1 MASVSVG
8 LNLALV
14 VYYVICFV
22 LIIHVACGVP
32 YIIDVFPT
40 NLFCSGPNVTIP
52 TTFICELRKLI
63 SCRLCITHNSSL
75 LFASSVHVHVG
86 FEVLNTIALFH
97 FSPVFQSFAPPLCE
111 NQKTCTTV
119 LLIQYE

>member
-1 MASVSVG
+1 MASVSIG

-14 VYYVICFV
+14 VLYVICFV

-52 TTFICELRKLI
+52 TFFICELGELT
-63 SCRLCITHNSSL
+63 SCHLVYHI
-75 LFASSVHVHVG
+75 HV
-86 FEVLNTIALFH
+86 
-97 FSPVFQSFAPPLCE
+97 
-111 NQKTCTTV
+111 
-119 LLIQYE
+119 